1 MSPLDRH
8 HLEQLERELR
18 SARTAFDDVDVS
30 PDAWQRN
37 QELVSTAAG
46 ADRRR
51 TLVAVAAG
59 VAALLVVGLG
69 WLAAGGRDD
78 AADVPGTGSDEP
90 GGALPMVTVAH
101 ADLPDGRLSAAVGRT
116 VDGRVCSRVTSER
129 DGTLSQGC
137 APGQPD
143 AEDTDVAV
151 DYLHLGGGE
160 WANFAG
166 FVDRRTAAL
175 VAWAADGTRTE
186 LPLVRVRESGLGAFG
201 AIATGPESTW
211 PQRLVAYAD
220 ADATQVLETVDLAD
234 EYAGYWLPSTGT
246 GCTDV
251 QRAPAAGFPGGV
263 TVQAS
268 FVDALITYSGTGGGT
283 REVCR
288 SMTEAPVAVVR
299 TGDQLVL
306 VMAPEVAAVRLDGAG
321 RLGPSGPV
329 EQVGTTMWRATVR
342 DVQGLRPGD
351 TLEFLDE
358 SGAVLQTLP
367 VRWII

>member
-1 MSPLDRH
+1 MSPDAMDR
-8 HLEQLERELR
+8 LERLEHDLR
-18 SARTAFDDVDVS
+18 AARTAFDDVEVS

-37 QELVSTAAG
+37 QELVSSATG

-69 WLAAGGRDD
+69 WLATGGRDD
-78 AADVPGTGSDEP
+78 AADVPGTGSDGP
-90 GGALPMVTVAH
+90 AGALPMVKVAH
-101 ADLPDGRLSAAVGRT
+101 VDLPDGRLSAGVGRT
-116 VDGRVCSRVTSER
+116 ADGRVCSRLASER
-129 DGTLSQGC
+129 DGPLAQGC

-143 AEDTDVAV
+143 AEDADVAI
-151 DYLHLGGGE
+151 DYLHVGGGE

-166 FVDRRTAAL
+166 FADPRTESL
-175 VAWAADGTRTE
+175 VAWAADGSRSV
-186 LPLVRVRESGLGAFG
+186 LPLVPVRETGLRAFG
-201 AIATGPESTW
+201 AIATGPEPTW

-220 ADATQVLETVDLAD
+220 ADATQVLEAVDLAD
-234 EYAGYWLPSTGT
+234 RYAGYWLPSTET
-246 GCTDV
+246 GCADV
-251 QRAPAAGFPGGV
+251 QRVPAAGFPGGV

-306 VMAPEVAAVRLDGAG
+306 VMAPEVAAIRLDGAG
-321 RLGPSGPV
+321 RLGPPGPV

-342 DVQGLRPGD
+342 GVQGLRPED

-367 VRWII
+367 VKWII